1 MKRKY
6 IESYINVMNGIT
18 MSEEAKKCIIRN
30 CARYSTLQKIKSNNS
45 FSITANKKEK
55 TTDGI

>member
-6 IESYINVMNGIT
+6 IDSYVRVMNNVT
-18 MSEEAKKCIIRN
+18 MSDEAKKCIIRN
-30 CARYSTLQKIKSNNS
+30 CARYSTLHKIKSSS
-45 FSITANKKEK
+45 FVITANKKEK

>member
-6 IESYINVMNGIT
+6 INSYVRVMNDIS
-18 MSEEAKKCIIRN
+18 MSNEAKRYIIRN
-30 CARYSTLQKIKSNNS
+30 CARYSTLQKIKNSN
-45 FSITANKKEK
+45 FSLPANKKEK

>member
-6 IESYINVMNGIT
+6 IDSYVRVMNNVT
-18 MSEEAKKCIIRN
+18 MSDEAKKCIIRN
-30 CARYSTLQKIKSNNS
+30 CARYSTLQKIKNSS
-45 FSITANKKEK
+45 FSITASKKEK

>member
-6 IESYINVMNGIT
+6 INSYVRVMNDIT

-30 CARYSTLQKIKSNNS
+30 CARYSTLQKIKKSN
-45 FSITANKKEK
+45 FSITVNQNEK

>member
-6 IESYINVMNGIT
+6 INSYVRVMNDIT
-18 MSEEAKKCIIRN
+18 MSEDAKKYIIRN
-30 CARYSTLQKIKSNNS
+30 CARYSTLQKIKNSS
-45 FSITANKKEK
+45 FSITVSKKEK

>member
-6 IESYINVMNGIT
+6 INSYVRVMSSVT
-18 MSEEAKKCIIRN
+18 MSDEAKRYIIRN
-30 CARYSTLQKIKSNNS
+30 CARYSTLQKIKKNN
-45 FSITANKKEK
+45 FSITVNQNEK

>member
-6 IESYINVMNGIT
+6 INSYVRVMNDIT
-18 MSEEAKKCIIRN
+18 MSEDAKKYIIRN
-30 CARYSTLQKIKSNNS
+30 CARYSTLQKIKSSS
-45 FSITANKKEK
+45 FVITANKKEK